1 MRILKFGGTSV
12 GTIDCL
18 RAVAAVVARA
28 ANSGSAV
35 AVVSA
40 FAGVTNQLVAAADAA
55 AAGAPL
61 DAEWVDALYES
72 HLDTLRKMTGGAPE
86 AASAVGARLG
96 ELARLLEDVREL
108 GHCSPATRDAI
119 LAIGERLAAPV
130 VAAVLQDHDVK
141 SVVIDATQLIATD
154 AHFGEASVDP
164 AATRRRCQ
172 AVFANLAD
180 GIVPVITGFIG
191 SDARGRVTTLG
202 RGGSDYSAGLLAAA
216 LDAERVEIWTDVDG
230 VLSADPRLVPTA
242 RHLSRLSYRAAAALA
257 EAGARVLHPK
267 TLDPLIAPAIPVE
280 VRAITQPDAPPTLIT
295 GIGGHEA
302 VRAVA
307 GRVLPDG
314 RGAVTIVSD
323 HAPIDAG
330 LAARVLGALERA
342 AVDADTLRYDAHT
355 LTTTVP
361 AARLTQAVR
370 LLHRVA
376 APQHARLALVIAG
389 PTGRVGREL
398 VHRLGAGRAVA
409 LVGAINRRRMLWQPQ
424 DGIGWRG
431 LDRSLTHGEVADW
444 PRFAEKLQSFAGKL
458 IFVDCTTSGA
468 IARSYAELLRAG
480 IAVVTP
486 NKQGGTLP
494 WNDYQTLQS
503 VDAAPYRYATT
514 VGAGLPILHALRRI
528 RHGGDSLLGVSA
540 VLSGTIGYVFDRLN
554 AGEAFSAAVRAA
566 HAAGYTEPHPRD
578 DLDGADVTRKLL
590 IMLREIGLALDLDD
604 IDTESLVPAALRQE
618 AEPVTFLARLKAH
631 DETWSWR
638 VRAAQAEGRTLAYVA
653 RFDGVKA
660 SVGVTSLA
668 AGHPLA
674 RLRGCQNM
682 AVLTTRH
689 YCDIPLIV
697 SGPGAGVEVTAAGLL
712 ADIDEAAGAL
722 DDWPARIASPPQ
734 KPPQV
739 VDDVRFGT

>member
-12 GTIDCL
+12 GSIDCL
-18 RAVAAVVARA
+18 RTVAEVVARA
-28 ANSGSAV
+28 ANSGSV
-35 AVVSA
+35 VTVVSA
-40 FAGVTNQLVAAADAA
+40 FAGVTNQLVAAADTA

-61 DAEWVDALYES
+61 DVDWLDALNDS
-72 HLDTLRKMTGGAPE
+72 HLEALRETAGGAPD
-86 AASAVGARLG
+86 AAGAVGARLE
-96 ELARLLEDVREL
+96 ELARLLEDVREA
-108 GHCSPATRDAI
+108 GHCSPAARDAI

-130 VAAVLQDHDVK
+130 VAAVLQHRGVQ

-154 AHFGEASVDP
+154 ARFGEAAVDP
-164 AATRRRCQ
+164 TETRHRCQ
-172 AVFANLAD
+172 AVFANLAR
-180 GIVPVITGFIG
+180 GVVPVVTGFIG
-191 SDARGRVTTLG
+191 AEARGRVTTLG

-242 RHLSRLSYRAAAALA
+242 RHLPRLSYRAAAALA

-280 VRAITQPDAPPTLIT
+280 VRAIAQPDAPPTLIT
-295 GIGGHEA
+295 ATGGHEA

-314 RGAVTIVSD
+314 RAAVTIVSD

-330 LAARVLGALERA
+330 LAARVLGALERGA
-342 AVDADTLRYDAHT
+342 IEADTFRHDPRT

-376 APQHARLALVIAG
+376 APQHARLALAIAG
-389 PTGRVGREL
+389 GTGRVGREL
-398 VHRLGAGRAVA
+398 LRRLGAGSDIM
-409 LVGAINRRRMLWQPQ
+409 LVGAINRRHMLWQPEN
-424 DGIGWRG
+424 GIGWHG
-431 LDRSLTHGEVADW
+431 LDRSLAHGEAADW

-458 IFVDCTTSGA
+458 VFVDCTTSDA

-486 NKQGGTLP
+486 NKQAGTLP
-494 WNDYQTLQS
+494 WNDYQMLQS
-503 VDAAPYRYATT
+503 VDAAPWRYATT

-528 RHGGDSLLGVSA
+528 RHGGDSLLGLSA

-554 AGEAFSAAVRAA
+554 GGEAFSAAVRAA

-578 DLDGADVTRKLL
+578 DLNGADVARKLL

-618 AEPVTFLARLKAH
+618 DDPAAFLARLKAH
-631 DETWSWR
+631 DETWAWR
-638 VRAAQAEGRTLAYVA
+638 VRAAQAEGRRLAYVA

-689 YCDIPLIV
+689 YCDIPLVV

-712 ADIDEAAGAL
+712 ADIDEAVRAL
-722 DDWPARIASPPQ
+722 DDWPAQVAAPPQ
-734 KPPQV
+734 KPPRV
-739 VDDVRFGT
+739 VADVRFGT